1 MYYEIKA
8 QRNRRR
14 KVLIN
19 ITPLID
25 VLFLLLIFFIVSSTF
40 LEQPSITVE
49 LPTAKTSEPQRIE
62 QYVIVVSD
70 GGEVYVNDAMCP
82 RDGLLSKLEAI
93 YLKQADAN
101 IILKADTNVPYGT
114 IIEVIDTIRQS
125 GLKKIVALTKVT
137 ATAPSE

>member
-8 QRNRRR
+8 KRARRR

-49 LPTAKTSEPQRIE
+49 LPSAQTAEPQRVE
-62 QYVIVVSD
+62 EYVILVGD
-70 GGEVYVNDAMCP
+70 TGDIYINDDLCP
-82 RDGLLSKLEAI
+82 REALLDKLTAI
-93 YLKQADAN
+93 YRTDNKAN
-101 IILKADTNVPYGT
+101 IVLKADTNASYGV
-114 IIEVIDTIRQS
+114 IIDVIDAVRQS
-125 GLKKIVALTKVT
+125 GLKKIVALTKIQP
-137 ATAPSE
+137 AE